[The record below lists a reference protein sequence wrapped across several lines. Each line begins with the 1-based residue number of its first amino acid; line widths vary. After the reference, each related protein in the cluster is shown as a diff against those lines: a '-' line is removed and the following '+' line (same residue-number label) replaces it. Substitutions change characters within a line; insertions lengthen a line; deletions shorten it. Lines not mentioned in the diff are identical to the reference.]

1 MAEARPI
8 LSDVGLIPFFDV
20 GNDINSLG
28 QRWTR
33 WLRSFNLYATGKGV
47 VEAQQ
52 KKALLLHSAG
62 MEVQDV
68 YYTLVERDPGEHET
82 VYEVTVEI
90 LNNHFTPQVNNSFHR
105 NQFRAMEQKPQETI
119 EQYITRLRQKVIY
132 CNFGNVDEAICDQVI
147 DKCSSKRLR
156 RKLLERHN
164 VTLHQLSETAQAMEA
179 AEKQATSIEQPIE
192 SVNKVSTYANDTCS
206 EPDYDNEDDD
216 YAFTVHGNQGK
227 VSKFTVNVG
236 GIDVPV
242 VIDSGATVNII
253 DRTLWEHLKKNKIKC
268 ESKTSSKNLYAYGSN
283 KPLTIAGSF
292 NTNVC
297 VNDRCVSADFFVI
310 EEDGQALLGHKTSIE
325 LGVLKIETNVNTV
338 TDNVVKTN
346 YTSKFPKV
354 FSGVGKLVDFQLKIP
369 IDKSIQPVIQ
379 PLRRIPYHLRG
390 KLEEKLNELVEQ
402 DIIEAVN
409 GPSQWTSPIVVVPK
423 KNGDIRICVDM
434 RRANLAVMRERY
446 PIPTVDEVI
455 QDLNQSKVFS
465 KLDIKLAY
473 HQIELT
479 PESRQIT
486 CFMTHKGIFRYKRL
500 MFGINCAPE
509 MYNKVMSQVFQGLE
523 GVRNIFDDVVVYGS
537 TSNEHNER
545 LDAVLQRLEERGLT
559 LNIDKCKFNMAN
571 IEFMGHMLS
580 EHGIGVSQSKVEA
593 IVNARRPESVSEI
606 RSFLGL
612 VNFVG
617 RFIPNLA
624 TVAEPLHR
632 LLHKE
637 TKFQWGPE
645 QNDSFEKLKKGLV
658 DASNLSYFSLKAKT
672 QVIVDASPVGLGA
685 VLVQKQNDEYK
696 VICYASRSLTTIERK
711 YSQTEKEALGLV
723 WACERF
729 HMYLLG
735 HDFELL
741 TDHRP
746 LEFIFSPKSKPCAR
760 VERWMLRMQPFK
772 YVVKYIP
779 GSQNIADSLSRL
791 LVVPKNE
798 SKQGEIN
805 QAEEYIRFVASES
818 TPNAVKIEDV
828 DKMSLNDKELQN
840 IRNCLLNGRWQ
851 DLLNK
856 QYLTVKQ
863 ELSSIGHIVLRG
875 TRLIIPTELRNQI
888 LKLGHE
894 GHPGIV
900 LMKQRLRSKVWWPN
914 MDKSIEE
921 YCKSCY
927 GCQLVANPEKPEPM
941 IRTSL
946 PSKPWEQISADFLG
960 PLPSGEYLFTVVD
973 YYSRWLEV
981 TIMSKSTS
989 ADRVIDALDK
999 MFTIHGLPISIATD
1013 NGPQFISDTFKTYLD
1028 QNGIVHRRITPLWPA
1043 ANGEI
1048 ERQNRSLLKRM
1059 RIANAEKKNL
1069 STEIQTYLKMY
1080 RSTPHCTTGVSPAEL
1095 LFNRTLRTKLPDI
1108 QIRSH
1113 DDTEVRDRDSQR
1125 KEKGKLYAD
1134 TRRNATTNDLKAGD
1148 SVLVKQNRGNKL
1160 STTFNPK
1167 PFTLLE
1173 KHGNSVVVQ
1182 NDDGDTYKR
1191 NVTHIKRFI
1200 ERKSSE
1206 NQNVNS
1212 ENVNSENQN
1221 VNS

>member
-1 MAEARPI
+1 MEWELQHRQEETEWVSQIGGGHGDTSRIEGRQRSALWIGDGLEASTQIGGVQEWASQIGDGMGASTQTGGGQEWASQIGDGMGASTQKGGGQEWASQIGNGMGASKQIGGGHGDASQIEGSHRDAPQIGGGFVAASHIEQALGSLPDTSAFGAKENSELTRNSIAPTITRRFSTHFDNPGSRVRRSVDICLTGNNVKIGFDINLDLTQEMRKFSSLRSTKYKFDNFAITPI
-8 LSDVGLIPFFDV
+8 IIMNKHKRNRNSGHDEIINKRKFNITFQTDGCSYSGRHLDYISIDERTRSSESIALIAFEKPISVETKAYVRVYDSNGVMCQPSCLVSKSTYKGCSGLIKITSDNPQNHYSRKTNV
-20 GNDINSLG
+20 
-28 QRWTR
+28 RH
-33 WLRSFNLYATGKGV
+33 
-47 VEAQQ
+47 VE
-52 KKALLLHSAG
+52 SA
-62 MEVQDV
+62 D
-68 YYTLVERDPGEHET
+68 
-82 VYEVTVEI
+82 
-90 LNNHFTPQVNNSFHR
+90 
-105 NQFRAMEQKPQETI
+105 
-119 EQYITRLRQKVIY
+119 
-132 CNFGNVDEAICDQVI
+132 
-147 DKCSSKRLR
+147 
-156 RKLLERHN
+156 
-164 VTLHQLSETAQAMEA
+164 
-179 AEKQATSIEQPIE
+179 
-192 SVNKVSTYANDTCS
+192 DTCS
-206 EPDYDNEDDD
+206 EPDYENEDDD

-268 ESKTSSKNLYAYGSN
+268 ESKTSSKNLYA
-283 KPLTIAGSF
+283 
-292 NTNVC
+292 
-297 VNDRCVSADFFVI
+297 D
-310 EEDGQALLGHKTSIE
+310 
-325 LGVLKIETNVNTV
+325 
-338 TDNVVKTN
+338 
-346 YTSKFPKV
+346 
-354 FSGVGKLVDFQLKIP
+354 GVGKLVDFQLKIP

-537 TSNEHNER
+537 TSNEHNDR

-559 LNIDKCKFNMAN
+559 LNIVKCKFNMAN

-658 DASNLSYFSLKAKT
+658 DASDLSYFSLKAKT
-672 QVIVDASPVGLGA
+672 QVIADASPVGLGA

-828 DKMSLNDKELQN
+828 DKMLLNDKEL
-840 IRNCLLNGRWQ
+840 
-851 DLLNK
+851 
-856 QYLTVKQ
+856 
-863 ELSSIGHIVLRG
+863 
-875 TRLIIPTELRNQI
+875 
-888 LKLGHE
+888 
-894 GHPGIV
+894 
-900 LMKQRLRSKVWWPN
+900 
-914 MDKSIEE
+914 
-921 YCKSCY
+921 
-927 GCQLVANPEKPEPM
+927 
-941 IRTSL
+941 
-946 PSKPWEQISADFLG
+946 
-960 PLPSGEYLFTVVD
+960 
-973 YYSRWLEV
+973 
-981 TIMSKSTS
+981 
-989 ADRVIDALDK
+989 
-999 MFTIHGLPISIATD
+999 
-1013 NGPQFISDTFKTYLD
+1013 
-1028 QNGIVHRRITPLWPA
+1028 
-1043 ANGEI
+1043 
-1048 ERQNRSLLKRM
+1048 
-1059 RIANAEKKNL
+1059 
-1069 STEIQTYLKMY
+1069 
-1080 RSTPHCTTGVSPAEL
+1080 
-1095 LFNRTLRTKLPDI
+1095 
-1108 QIRSH
+1108 
-1113 DDTEVRDRDSQR
+1113 
-1125 KEKGKLYAD
+1125 
-1134 TRRNATTNDLKAGD
+1134 
-1148 SVLVKQNRGNKL
+1148 
-1160 STTFNPK
+1160 
-1167 PFTLLE
+1167 
-1173 KHGNSVVVQ
+1173 
-1182 NDDGDTYKR
+1182 
-1191 NVTHIKRFI
+1191 
-1200 ERKSSE
+1200 
-1206 NQNVNS
+1206 
-1212 ENVNSENQN
+1212 
-1221 VNS
+1221 

>member
-1 MAEARPI
+1 
-8 LSDVGLIPFFDV
+8 
-20 GNDINSLG
+20 
-28 QRWTR
+28 
-33 WLRSFNLYATGKGV
+33 
-47 VEAQQ
+47 
-52 KKALLLHSAG
+52 

-90 LNNHFTPQVNNSFHR
+90 LNNHFTPQVNNSFQR

-164 VTLHQLSETAQAMEA
+164 VTLHQLRETAQAMEA
-179 AEKQATSIEQPIE
+179 AEKQATIEQPIE

-283 KPLTIAGSF
+283 KPLTIAVSF

-354 FSGVGKLVDFQLKIP
+354 FSGVGKLVNFQLKIP
-369 IDKSIQPVIQ
+369 IDKRIQPVIQ

-479 PESRQIT
+479 PEFRQIT

-500 MFGINCAPE
+500 MFGINSAPE
-509 MYNKVMSQVFQGLE
+509 MYNKVMSQVFQGLD

-612 VNFVG
+612 VNCWSFHTKSSNCS
-617 RFIPNLA
+617 RTTTPLA
-624 TVAEPLHR
+624 PQR
-632 LLHKE
+632 
-637 TKFQWGPE
+637 
-645 QNDSFEKLKKGLV
+645 D
-658 DASNLSYFSLKAKT
+658 
-672 QVIVDASPVGLGA
+672 
-685 VLVQKQNDEYK
+685 
-696 VICYASRSLTTIERK
+696 
-711 YSQTEKEALGLV
+711 
-723 WACERF
+723 
-729 HMYLLG
+729 
-735 HDFELL
+735 
-741 TDHRP
+741 
-746 LEFIFSPKSKPCAR
+746 
-760 VERWMLRMQPFK
+760 
-772 YVVKYIP
+772 
-779 GSQNIADSLSRL
+779 
-791 LVVPKNE
+791 
-798 SKQGEIN
+798 
-805 QAEEYIRFVASES
+805 
-818 TPNAVKIEDV
+818 KIS
-828 DKMSLNDKELQN
+828 M
-840 IRNCLLNGRWQ
+840 
-851 DLLNK
+851 
-856 QYLTVKQ
+856 
-863 ELSSIGHIVLRG
+863 G
-875 TRLIIPTELRNQI
+875 TR
-888 LKLGHE
+888 
-894 GHPGIV
+894 
-900 LMKQRLRSKVWWPN
+900 
-914 MDKSIEE
+914 
-921 YCKSCY
+921 
-927 GCQLVANPEKPEPM
+927 
-941 IRTSL
+941 
-946 PSKPWEQISADFLG
+946 
-960 PLPSGEYLFTVVD
+960 
-973 YYSRWLEV
+973 
-981 TIMSKSTS
+981 
-989 ADRVIDALDK
+989 
-999 MFTIHGLPISIATD
+999 
-1013 NGPQFISDTFKTYLD
+1013 
-1028 QNGIVHRRITPLWPA
+1028 
-1043 ANGEI
+1043 
-1048 ERQNRSLLKRM
+1048 
-1059 RIANAEKKNL
+1059 
-1069 STEIQTYLKMY
+1069 
-1080 RSTPHCTTGVSPAEL
+1080 
-1095 LFNRTLRTKLPDI
+1095 TK
-1108 QIRSH
+1108 
-1113 DDTEVRDRDSQR
+1113 
-1125 KEKGKLYAD
+1125 
-1134 TRRNATTNDLKAGD
+1134 
-1148 SVLVKQNRGNKL
+1148 
-1160 STTFNPK
+1160 
-1167 PFTLLE
+1167 
-1173 KHGNSVVVQ
+1173 
-1182 NDDGDTYKR
+1182 
-1191 NVTHIKRFI
+1191 
-1200 ERKSSE
+1200 
-1206 NQNVNS
+1206 
-1212 ENVNSENQN
+1212 
-1221 VNS
+1221 